1 MKMAAPAVTPPIA
14 TQAQGRM
21 WAAPFLWA
29 SSPDPTLGNESPCSP
44 HIEVLF
50 GMRKTG
56 LFLQSAIKERQRW
69 GDKSVWGIVLAF
81 PGQGS

>member
-56 LFLQSAIKERQRW
+56 LLLQVPATKEIKM
-69 GDKSVWGIVLAF
+69 GSSPPAPVSSFSSGSV
-81 PGQGS
+81 